1 LLATL
6 KWLPLPT
13 QVVVDFLVKFRG
25 YVHYGDMRYL
35 THTPDMPD
43 AYDIPYKDL
52 RLLPNPSLPLRLTW
66 TVRRWVTTW
75 GKAAAQDQSVA
86 IYCEKLMAYAKR
98 RNR

>member
-1 LLATL
+1 MSVRVRGRPGCGARESFLA
-6 KWLPLPT
+6 
-13 QVVVDFLVKFRG
+13 KFRG

-35 THTPDMPD
+35 THTPQTPD
-43 AYDIPYKDL
+43 ANGVPYNGL

-66 TVRRWVTTW
+66 TVRRWVATW
-75 GKAAAQDQSVA
+75 GKAAAQDHSVV